1 MARTKISRNT
11 LIVALDAAFSSVPD
25 MRSELGD
32 AAANALTI
40 LKLDRLELEPI
51 LDLLEKFRMSECSNE
66 RDRLFAL
73 FSLAKEKD
81 LGTSVDYSLP

>member
-1 MARTKISRNT
+1 
-11 LIVALDAAFSSVPD
+11 VALDAAFSSVPD